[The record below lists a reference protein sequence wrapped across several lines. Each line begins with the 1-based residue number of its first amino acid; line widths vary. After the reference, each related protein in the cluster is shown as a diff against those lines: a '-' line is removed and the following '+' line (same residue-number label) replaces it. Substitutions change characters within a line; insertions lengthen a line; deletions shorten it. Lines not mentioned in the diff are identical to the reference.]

1 MKILVDKSFERNS
14 QTKFPESKDNHL
26 MKTLTIQVEEPA
38 AQLWQTLPSAAQKLL
53 TTNAQTALLKGELYP
68 TGTDQLELAI
78 DLAEAGVKPEII
90 SKLTR
95 LDQEIFASFLH
106 SHMQTQ

>member
-1 MKILVDKSFERNS
+1 
-14 QTKFPESKDNHL
+14 

-38 AQLWQTLPSAAQKLL
+38 AQLWQKLPAAAQKIL
-53 TTNAQTALLKGELYP
+53 TTNALTALLNGELYP

-78 DLAEAGVKPEII
+78 DLAEARVNPEII

-95 LDQEIFASFLH
+95 LDQEIFASFLK
-106 SHMQTQ
+106 